1 MIFRRPRRCAAGLA
15 RALIFKALPSAA
27 VLIAIRSF
35 GLQAL
40 GASAAEKLPVLEP
53 IRPAPIQGRCL
64 GRAGITGL
72 GSLSH
77 SYNTIGLWGLAAQI
91 STIHARRNGNV

>member
-1 MIFRRPRRCAAGLA
+1 MFRRPRLCDAGLT
-15 RALIFKALPSAA
+15 RALVFKALPSAA
-27 VLIAIRSF
+27 VLIAIWSF

-53 IRPAPIQGRCL
+53 IRPATIQSRCL

-77 SYNTIGLWGLAAQI
+77 SYSTIGLGRLVVQI
-91 STIHARRNGNV
+91 SAIRARRNSNV